1 MEDSMIRQE
10 KLIYHGIHAPL
21 AVLLLGAVLLGAG
34 LAGCS
39 TLPPAKLYALTP
51 VSGNPAA
58 TPTIGARNAIFL
70 VVPVKLPDYLDREQ
84 LVHRIGPNEVKLDD
98 DHRWAERPSNGLM
111 RILAIDLSGLLGTE
125 VRVIS
130 GSRPLGPQIDI
141 VLDLLRFEIDQDGQ
155 AVMVGHWSATEG
167 DGGRTLASGPLDLRA
182 APAAPDTAGEVAALN
197 TCVSNAATIIAQ
209 VLERLPH

>member
-1 MEDSMIRQE
+1 MEDSMTRLQ
-10 KLIYHGIHAPL
+10 KLTFRGISAPL
-21 AVLLLGAVLLGAG
+21 AALLLGAS

-39 TLPPAKLYALTP
+39 DLPPAKLYALTP
-51 VSGNPAA
+51 VPGNPAA
-58 TPTIGARNAIFL
+58 TLADRVGTATIL

-130 GSRPLGPQIDI
+130 GSRPLGPQIEV
-141 VLDLLRFEIDQDGQ
+141 VLDLLRFEIDQDGR
-155 AVMVGHWSATEG
+155 AVMAGRWSATEG
-167 DGGRTLASGPLDLRA
+167 DGGRRLAGGPLDQRA
-182 APAAPDTAGEVAALN
+182 MPEAPDTAGEVAALN
-197 TCVSNAATIIAQ
+197 ACVSNAAAIIAQ
-209 VLERLPH
+209 GLGRITR

>member
-1 MEDSMIRQE
+1 MEESMTQLKKLTSRGIRT
-10 KLIYHGIHAPL
+10 PL
-21 AVLLLGAVLLGAG
+21 AALLLGAG
-34 LAGCS
+34 LASCS

-51 VSGNPAA
+51 VSSNPAA
-58 TPTIGARNAIFL
+58 TPTIGVRNAIFL

-84 LVHRIGPNEVKLDD
+84 LVHRIGPNEIKLDD
-98 DHRWAERPSNGLM
+98 DHHWAERPSNGLM

-125 VRVIS
+125 VRVNS
-130 GSRPLGPQIDI
+130 GSRPLGPQINI

-167 DGGRTLASGPLDLRA
+167 DGGRTLAGGPLDQRA
-182 APAAPDTAGEVAALN
+182 APATPNIAGEVAALN
-197 TCVSNAATIIAQ
+197 ICVSNAATIIAQ